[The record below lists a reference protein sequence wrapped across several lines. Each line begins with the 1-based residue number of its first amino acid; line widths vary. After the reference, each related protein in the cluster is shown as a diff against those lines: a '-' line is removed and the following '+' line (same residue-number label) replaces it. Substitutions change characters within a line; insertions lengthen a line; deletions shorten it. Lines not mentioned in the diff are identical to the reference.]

1 MVARPSWHCRSV
13 KLVVVTPRVRLL
25 AESDIHVKEGSE
37 VGWPGLHTT
46 HFPVLCCKG
55 QHELR
60 GIQYGGAAALHHVA
74 ARHAGG
80 SGYTR
85 PELRHSVI
93 KLVPVRLM

>member
-1 MVARPSWHCRSV
+1 M
-13 KLVVVTPRVRLL
+13 
-25 AESDIHVKEGSE
+25 
-37 VGWPGLHTT
+37 GWPGLHTT

-85 PELRHSVI
+85 PELSHKTRSSSADVNNMI
-93 KLVPVRLM
+93 SPLPGPLAPIQNQ